1 MNDAPQTVPIE
12 PSGGS
17 FLSAVS
23 FIWVIPIIAVLAA
36 LAVAWQSYNNEGP
49 LITIEFENGA
59 GITERETE
67 VRFRDVKVGVVERV
81 HFGAGLSSVLA
92 DVRLEK
98 EVAPYV
104 DSGASFWVVQPE
116 LTARGVSGLDTV
128 LSGVFIEG
136 TWDTEIGPARSEFK
150 GLPTAPLYRSGK
162 EGLQIALRTVP
173 GGALTDN
180 TPILYRGIEVG
191 LVGSANISSEGNF
204 AIAEAIIYEPH
215 GRLITPSTRFW
226 DTSGFSVSI
235 GAAGAEINFSSLA
248 SLVGGGIT
256 FDTFVSG
263 GARVSD
269 GTVFE
274 VYPEEAAARNSVF
287 NASEVEVL
295 ELRVIFDE
303 NISGLTLGAPVELS
317 GLRIGS
323 VENLSG
329 IVDKDAFGDNRV
341 RLSVVLGIQ
350 PARLGLPDEVSAEA
364 ALLFLI
370 ERVQSGLRARLSS
383 GNILT
388 GGLKVELVEIEGA
401 VPAQIVAVDGSI
413 PTMPT
418 TESEISDA
426 AATVEGVF
434 TRINSLPI
442 EDLLLSAIGFLEGA
456 QNLIAS
462 EDLRETP
469 QEVRA
474 LLADIRGVVTSETVQ
489 DIPVTLNAALGRL
502 DGLLAQIEE
511 AQAVSRLTAAIE
523 TATQAASAVGGSVEG
538 VPALLAELTAVTAKA
553 AALPLEELTGQVTNV
568 LAAAEGLIG
577 APETRG
583 LPLSL
588 SQALDELTATLAEL
602 RKGDAVANV
611 NATLASARQAADA
624 VALSSRD
631 LPALVERITE
641 VFDRASATIEGY
653 NKGEAVSRDAQAAL
667 RDISKA
673 ADAITSLARLLER
686 NPSALIRGR

>member
-1 MNDAPQTVPIE
+1 MNDAPQPVPIE

-23 FIWVIPIIAVLAA
+23 FIWLIPLLAVIAA
-36 LAVAWQSYNNEGP
+36 LGVAWQSYNNEGP
-49 LITIEFENGA
+49 IITIEFENGA
-59 GITERETE
+59 GIAERETE

-81 HFGAGLSSVLA
+81 HFADGLSSVLA

-136 TWDTEIGPARSEFK
+136 TWDAEIGPPLSRFK
-150 GLPTAPLYRSGK
+150 GLETAPLYRSGK

-191 LVGSANISSEGNF
+191 LVGPANISSEGNF

-263 GARVSD
+263 GERVSD

-274 VYPEEAAARNSVF
+274 VYPEESAARNSVF

-329 IVDKDAFGDNRV
+329 IVDQDAFGDNRV

-364 ALLFLI
+364 ALLFLSD
-370 ERVQSGLRARLSS
+370 RVQSGLRARLSS

-388 GGLKVELVEIEGA
+388 GGLKVELIEVDDVA
-401 VPAQIVAVDGSI
+401 PSQIMVSDGSI

-418 TESEISDA
+418 TESDISDA

-442 EDLLLSAIGFLEGA
+442 EELLLSAIGFLEGA

-523 TATQAASAVGGSVEG
+523 SATQAASAVGGSVAG
-538 VPALLAELTAVTAKA
+538 VPALLEELTAVTAKA
-553 AALPLEELTGQVTNV
+553 AALPLEELTGQVTDL
-568 LAAAEGLIG
+568 LATAEGLIG

-602 RKGDAVANV
+602 REGDAVANV

>member
-81 HFGAGLSSVLA
+81 HFAAGLSSVLA

-418 TESEISDA
+418 TESDISDA